1 MRLKGFKNT
10 SNLNF
15 SNADGDG
22 VLADSLVG
30 ISTITDLQQYGYT
43 LNAYSDGQNFIRI
56 YIDGNYEFA
65 AINQLST
72 TNGNVSI
79 KNQSSV
85 SDDNL
90 YIRIP
95 LNLVEEGIQGFA
107 FQLKDGAYVFSTDK
121 WIWAENAFLGNAE
134 VADPIDDSSDEFTSD
149 DISISYKGDGTD
161 TIILD
166 LSEDLKSFLGS
177 ESSEFNFS
185 IYDEIETDIIYV
197 DAEPIKVENLPIE
210 IDGISSP
217 DGDIG
222 VGEIDLGAASEEF
235 SLSTTFTTEDYDFT
249 PLNIINNTSCLR
261 FSYKLSFWE
270 SLLSWYGE
278 PIFARWSYEVVN
290 LDTDATSQL
299 IGGNTEITEQNI
311 DINDFSSISTL
322 GDNEQLTGNAFVDY
336 IQNGEVIGTS
346 AQLQI
351 NTSDCPKG
359 TETTITEPEE
369 EEEGTIRGCTDP
381 TATNYNADANLDD
394 GSCLFVGDNN
404 NTDASNDFDVI
415 TESMSSEDEYGNLI
429 DDTILVI
436 QQLQTQL
443 DNAPTQAEVDN
454 IQEELDAAN
463 EQLTTLTSSE
473 GLLANLESYVAL
485 AEAGNY
491 NGELA
496 NVADVVIDGDTIVD
510 ASVINTSLNTIS
522 NNFDTLGT
530 TTNELATANGILDS
544 IAGVLDIT
552 TGQGEQAYLDA
563 LNEYAS
569 DPTLVAT
576 QAEVDQAF
584 EDGAASVDQVLTQLD
599 ITAATEEGQATGEA
613 LFAEGTDAYN
623 IIFNLGEETGNS
635 AGYATGYAEG
645 AASVTPEDGITQN
658 DVTQAFLEG
667 QLDALDG
674 YTSATAAFEAGETAG
689 FADGVASVTYLQSS
703 YDLGA
708 DSVTPEDGITQ
719 ADVDAV
725 QGQLNE
731 LAAQI
736 VTAQTE
742 LTSPNT
748 EIQTLITNA
757 QDAATTAA
765 QLTDANEGVVTQ
777 DAYDLLVSALTTAES
792 AVDNLEAQIESLG
805 GDNTTINAAYDNLEA
820 QLDLA
825 NELLIDA
832 EADNTA
838 YAEFL
843 QSLTGD
849 LGRLEKFLTDNYD
862 YTPYQASSITAQA
875 GNMADGKSQN
885 EDGSTNEDFLTNP
898 YSFSGGNGMATGLTP
913 RNQVFVNFRGHAKYV
928 KDGFAKFKGQA
939 PMSTFKRAD
948 GDDDSNKLNKTTKTG
963 MQIIGVAVGGYIL
976 YKLLGK
982 K

>member
-569 DPTLVAT
+569 DPNLVAT
-576 QAEVDQAF
+576 EAEVDQAF

>member
-623 IIFNLGEETGNS
+623 IIFNLGQSTGNS
-635 AGYATGYAEG
+635 AGYTTGYEDG
-645 AASVTPEDGITQN
+645 AASVTPEDGVSQN